1 LPCQK
6 SQNLSFITVV
16 PHTLVKVGRH
26 MSDKYLYEL
35 PSELPSD
42 GCSIVYTRHGIVTA
56 LEALRKDQF
65 VSSLRGFI
73 ELAESVGY
81 QIIPPQID

>member
-1 LPCQK
+1 
-6 SQNLSFITVV
+6 
-16 PHTLVKVGRH
+16 

-35 PSELPSD
+35 PAKLPIE
-42 GCSIVYTRHGIVTA
+42 GCTIVYTRHGIVTA
-56 LEALRKDQF
+56 VEAMRVGQF
-65 VSSLRGFI
+65 ISTLRGFI